1 MARTPVVYKANSLVT
16 SGFDLTVY
24 EWRILV
30 ACIAQIQKDEAID
43 EGRIFTVS
51 AVDISEMAGVSIKN
65 CYGELK
71 KAAER
76 LGDRKVTLNQGMGAD
91 ARRDEKTRVTWVP
104 AVSYSPSGGLVRLR
118 FAAEIIPYIS
128 QLTEKFT
135 HYKITDIMALST
147 GTAMHLFEIL
157 IQWRTTQYVRVP
169 LEQLRFMLGLVGKYP
184 EYKELRKRVIDP
196 SVSEINEHTPIEVEW
211 TPVKEGRTVV
221 AVDFSYRFK
230 DGPDLIDHD
239 AEPEKEVDAKA
250 PAASSPSPRPRATRR
265 RKTTGDPE
273 WLTRSYIEQQALAWR
288 VNAMEA
294 EARIRAEHGL
304 PDQPQAGLL

>member
-1 MARTPVVYKANSLVT
+1 MVYKANSLVT
-16 SGFDLTVY
+16 SGFDISVY

-30 ACIAQIQKDEAID
+30 ACIAQIRKDEAID
-43 EGRIFTVS
+43 EARIFTVK
-51 AVDISEMAGVSIKN
+51 ATDIAEMAGVSTNN

-135 HYKITDIMALST
+135 HYKLTDIMALST

-184 EYKELRKRVIDP
+184 DYRELRKRVIDP
-196 SVSEINEHTPIEVEW
+196 AVKEINEHTPIEVEW
-211 TPVKEGRTVV
+211 TPVKDGRTVV
-221 AVDFSYRFK
+221 AVDFSYQFK
-230 DGPDLIDHD
+230 DGDAKLIEQDP
-239 AEPEKEVDAKA
+239 EPEEKPALAEHPAKLR
-250 PAASSPSPRPRATRR
+250 AAKR

-273 WLTRSYIEQQALAWR
+273 WLTRDYIKQQALAWR
-288 VNAMEA
+288 VSIEDA
-294 EARIRAEHGL
+294 EERIRAEHGL
-304 PDQPQAGLL
+304 PETPQAVLL